1 MTEEMIRPMTLVDYE
16 DPESH
21 VPVKACSP
29 DNGRTVKIYFTPWG
43 IVWHAD
49 DVEVLWN
56 DFLLDKVKSVMSV
69 SWDQIQGKPVL
80 VTKGELDQR
89 LSNLDIPSTDGLA
102 KQADLDSVKAT
113 ADSAESKAEQAQS
126 TADANTKT
134 LQNVYT
140 KEESD
145 QKYWTAEQERDA
157 ESNLNTNIQ
166 ELIDDK
172 ANADDV
178 YTKSE
183 IDSQNASNVK
193 SVNNIEPDAQGNV
206 NIDLTGY
213 VKQDELPKSMSW
225 SQITDKPSLALSSD
239 IPSLDGY
246 AKLTDIP
253 SVTGLVKETELADYA
268 KKSDL
273 PTMPDLSGY
282 ATVSSLIDY
291 AKKSDLPD
299 FSKYA
304 LKNELPI
311 TMAWQNITGKPDL
324 ATQDDLKN
332 IELKPGPQGEPGTPG
347 KDGVTPHIDSTTG
360 DWFIGN
366 QDTGTQA
373 QGPAGKNGRD
383 GADGQPGK
391 DGQNGIT
398 PHIDTATGNW
408 FVGSTDTGIKAQG
421 PQGIQ
426 GVPGKD
432 GRNGIDGKDGDRG
445 PQGIPGEQGEPGVP
459 GTNGKDGKSAYQI
472 WLDNG
477 HSGTETDFLNSL
489 KGKDGTDV
497 DLSGYATTEAVQ
509 KAQSTADNAYKYSQN
524 EASLINKRIDNIKV
538 PTESDFNR
546 VKTITSGTLAGLASA
561 QGSYHYE
568 IDFVPSDGPAS
579 DWGLLDVV
587 VGEHYAKQVFTN
599 TGATG
604 DNLGNVYIR
613 TRGYGSTSWS
623 DWREITLWQ

>member
-1 MTEEMIRPMTLVDYE
+1 MVDNDDPIMVRQIINAAGYDTETGIYGVGY
-16 DPESH
+16 
-21 VPVKACSP
+21 SP
-29 DNGRTVKIYFTPWG
+29 DNGKTFYVQNTSAGRKFRQQD
-43 IVWHAD
+43 AD
-49 DVEVLWN
+49 GLWP
-56 DFLLDKVKSVMSV
+56 LLIDKVKSVMSID
-69 SWDQIQGKPVL
+69 WDSIQNKPKF
-80 VTKGELDQR
+80 VTPDELETR
-89 LSNLDIPSTDGLA
+89 LDKLSVPTVKWADIEDKPPIPSIDGLVKETELADYAKKSEMPNVDGLA
-102 KQADLDSVKAT
+102 KQSDLDDVKAT
-113 ADSAESKAEQAQS
+113 TDSAISKAEQAQS
-126 TADANTKT
+126 TADANTKA

-145 QKYWTAEQERDA
+145 RKYWTAEQE
-157 ESNLNTNIQ
+157 
-166 ELIDDK
+166 
-172 ANADDV
+172 
-178 YTKSE
+178 
-183 IDSQNASNVK
+183 QNASNVK
-193 SVNNIEPDAQGNV
+193 SVNNIDPDDQGNV

-213 VKQDELPKSMSW
+213 AKTSDIPKTMDW
-225 SQITDKPSLALSSD
+225 SQIIGKPNLALTSD
-239 IPSLDGY
+239 IPSLDDY

-253 SVTGLVKETELADYA
+253 SVTGLVKETELADYVR
-268 KKSDL
+268 KSDL

-373 QGPAGKNGRD
+373 QGPAGENGRD

-432 GRNGIDGKDGDRG
+432 GRNGI
-445 PQGIPGEQGEPGVP
+445 
-459 GTNGKDGKSAYQI
+459 N
-472 WLDNG
+472 
-477 HSGTETDFLNSL
+477 
-489 KGKDGTDV
+489 GKDGTDV

-509 KAQSTADNAYKYSQN
+509 KAQSTADNAYKIGRN
-524 EASLINKRIDNIKV
+524 DDDLIKQL
-538 PTESDFNR
+538 SNR
-546 VKTITSGTLAGLASA
+546 VDAIKIPDLSGYAKTSQIPTDVVTHAELTTTKWLDTGTTWLNGNGGSIQYRAITIGNYHIVEVTGSMNITTKAYAITSAFKIPLLGFEDSTTMHFSGGSTITNEIPVAFMAGDPGEVKLYTWQNVNNGWTEVHLSWT
-561 QGSYHYE
+561 Y
-568 IDFVPSDGPAS
+568 
-579 DWGLLDVV
+579 
-587 VGEHYAKQVFTN
+587 VG
-599 TGATG
+599 G
-604 DNLGNVYIR
+604 D
-613 TRGYGSTSWS
+613 
-623 DWREITLWQ
+623 

>member
-1 MTEEMIRPMTLVDYE
+1 MTETKIRPMTLVDYI
-16 DPESH
+16 DPGSG

-29 DNGRTVKIYFTPWG
+29 DNGQTYKIYFTPWG

-69 SWDQIQGKPVL
+69 DWDSIQNKPKF
-80 VTKGELDQR
+80 VTPDELEGR
-89 LSNLDIPSTDGLA
+89 LAKLSVPTVKWADIEDKPPIPS
-102 KQADLDSVKAT
+102 
-113 ADSAESKAEQAQS
+113 
-126 TADANTKT
+126 
-134 LQNVYT
+134 
-140 KEESD
+140 
-145 QKYWTAEQERDA
+145 
-157 ESNLNTNIQ
+157 
-166 ELIDDK
+166 ID
-172 ANADDV
+172 
-178 YTKSE
+178 
-183 IDSQNASNVK
+183 
-193 SVNNIEPDAQGNV
+193 
-206 NIDLTGY
+206 
-213 VKQDELPKSMSW
+213 
-225 SQITDKPSLALSSD
+225 
-239 IPSLDGY
+239 
-246 AKLTDIP
+246 
-253 SVTGLVKETELADYA
+253 GLVKETELADYA

-445 PQGIPGEQGEPGVP
+445 PQGLPGA
-459 GTNGKDGKSAYQI
+459 NGKDGSPGAPGSPGRDGTDGKSAYQI

-489 KGKDGTDV
+489 KGAKGDPGQNGTNGQDGKD
-497 DLSGYATTEAVQ
+497 A
-509 KAQSTADNAYKYSQN
+509 
-524 EASLINKRIDNIKV
+524 ID
-538 PTESDFNR
+538 T
-546 VKTITSGTLAGLASA
+546 VKTITSGTLSSLSTGK
-561 QGSYHYE
+561 YE
-568 IDFVPSDGPAS
+568 IECWPSDTPIQE
-579 DWGLLDVV
+579 WGLCDVV
-587 VGEHYAKQVFTN
+587 VGQHYAKQVFTV

-604 DNLGNVYIR
+604 DDQGNVYVR
-613 TRGYGSTSWS
+613 VRDYSGQWHE
-623 DWREITLWQ
+623 WRKITAWN